1 MKPAFI
7 DLVCDI
13 HYKITFLDNCD
24 KAKKS
29 IELHDEKF
37 HFCLKTKLNT
47 SEEYL
52 FILKNLI
59 DMAEGILIDSY
70 YDDSCNEFEKLNVKI
85 LGVEI
90 LSINNIEREE
100 IFM

>member
-1 MKPAFI
+1 MKPNFI

-13 HYKITFLDNCD
+13 HYKIIFLDNCD

-29 IELHDEKF
+29 IEFHDKRF
-37 HFCLKTKLNT
+37 HFCPESNLNP

-70 YDDSCNEFEKLNVKI
+70 YDDSFNEFEKLNVKI

>member
-1 MKPAFI
+1 
-7 DLVCDI
+7 
-13 HYKITFLDNCD
+13 
-24 KAKKS
+24 
-29 IELHDEKF
+29 
-37 HFCLKTKLNT
+37 TKLNT

-90 LSINNIEREE
+90 LSINNIKREE